1 MDQPNVIDVSDAWA
15 ANVAK
20 QEASHT
26 AKRNGAKPVVFAAP
40 VVKEAEEVIEEVVAK
55 PVVPI
60 VKAPE

>member
-1 MDQPNVIDVSDAWA
+1 MDQPNVIDISDAWA

-20 QEASHT
+20 QEATHT

-40 VVKEAEEVIEEVVAK
+40 VAKEAEETEVVEK
-55 PVVPI
+55 PVVPV